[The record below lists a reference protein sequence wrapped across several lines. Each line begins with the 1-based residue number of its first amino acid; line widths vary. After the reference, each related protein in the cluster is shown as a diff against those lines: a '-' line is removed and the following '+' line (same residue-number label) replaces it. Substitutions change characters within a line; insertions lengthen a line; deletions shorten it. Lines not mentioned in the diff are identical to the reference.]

1 MDDEGDRCARA
12 VVDAIRDGAY
22 VLDTDRVRVFVNDR
36 LREVTGFG
44 DDLLLAKHPER
55 LVEAGYWSE
64 ADGDRYREAIDR
76 VLVGDSRE
84 ERVQLTTTLGDGS
97 SVTTETRLTPL
108 TSDELDRIE
117 VTDHERIDGE
127 GGSGGEERIDG
138 EGGSG
143 GEERIDGEK
152 PDDPIVGVVG
162 VIRDVT
168 ARVERERELERLN
181 ERLERLAG
189 FLSHDLRN
197 PLSVA
202 EGYLE
207 VVRETGE
214 VERLEPAEDAL
225 RRIESLIDDALV
237 LAREPAAIDVAETT
251 VDLGELARDCWE
263 SGDFGEPPAG
273 ATLVV
278 DDAGPVLADP
288 ALLRRALGNLLS
300 NAFDHAGERPTVRV
314 GVDDRGAYVADDG
327 PGLSVDER
335 EAVTEFGVSRD
346 GGTGIGLAIVD
357 RVAAAHGWT
366 LAIDE
371 SREGGFEARLVGA
384 EPTE

>member
-1 MDDEGDRCARA
+1 MDDERDRDHGRSRDHGRTHTDDRSRYAAA

-22 VLDTDRVRVFVNDR
+22 VLDADRIRVFANDR

-55 LVEAGYWSE
+55 LVEAGYWDE
-64 ADGDRYREAIDR
+64 REGDRYREAVER
-76 VLVGDSRE
+76 VLEGDSRE

-108 TSDELDRIE
+108 TADELDR
-117 VTDHERIDGE
+117 V
-127 GGSGGEERIDG
+127 GSGERSRDG
-138 EGGSG
+138 T
-143 GEERIDGEK
+143 
-152 PDDPIVGVVG
+152 PDDPRIVGVVG

-168 ARVERERELERLN
+168 ERVERERELERLN
-181 ERLERLAG
+181 ERLERLSG

-202 EGYLE
+202 KGYVDLA
-207 VVRETGE
+207 RETGDL
-214 VERLEPAEDAL
+214 ERLDPAEDAL
-225 RRIESLIDDALV
+225 DRIGALIDDALV

-278 DDAGPVLADP
+278 EGGGPVFADP
-288 ALLRRALGNLLS
+288 TLLRRAVGNLLA
-300 NAFDHAGERPTVRV
+300 NAFEHAGDAPAVRV
-314 GVDDRGAYVADDG
+314 GVDDRGVYVADDG
-327 PGLSVDER
+327 PGIPDEER
-335 EAVTEFGVSRD
+335 EAVTEFGVSKD
-346 GGTGIGLAIVD
+346 GGTGIGLAIVE

-366 LAIDE
+366 LEIGE
-371 SREGGFEARLVGA
+371 SREDGFEARLVGA
-384 EPTE
+384 EPTR